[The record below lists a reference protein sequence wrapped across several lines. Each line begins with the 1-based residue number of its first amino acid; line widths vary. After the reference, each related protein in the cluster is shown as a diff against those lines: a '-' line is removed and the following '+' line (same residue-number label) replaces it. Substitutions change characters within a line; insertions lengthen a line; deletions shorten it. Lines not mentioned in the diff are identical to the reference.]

1 MFFSEIKHKG
11 PCIYIFIYKHNDKVF
26 YIGKTLD
33 LRHRFNDHK
42 KPTLTS
48 KKFDRFHVLG
58 EKLGWDKFTLSVI
71 EFCNKKDLML
81 RENFYITQYL
91 PILNT
96 QMKASESLGLSSGCQ
111 VWAFSYSNP
120 NKTLTLTGNRPFS
133 SITSAASYFNIST
146 KRLNT

>member
-1 MFFSEIKHKG
+1 MFFNEIKTSG

-42 KPTLTS
+42 KPTHVS
-48 KKFDRFHVLG
+48 KKFDKFHVLA

-71 EFCNKKDLML
+71 EFCSQEDLML

-96 QMKASESLGLSSGCQ
+96 QMKASDCLGLGLGCQ
-111 VWAFSYSNP
+111 VWAYSYS
-120 NKTLTLTGNRPFS
+120 NKTLTLMGNAPFT
-133 SITSAASYFNIST
+133 SITSAASPA
-146 KRLNT
+146 